1 MASDYE
7 DSAKIA
13 ALPTEGVHCFPA
25 NGKKIRIRRIV
36 SIPLMLAF
44 FSLAFFFLFGKTQNI
59 VIACFALC
67 AFIITVL
74 YFAQTFLI
82 EKYRVAIDY
91 DEKKVVLRYR
101 YSFIALPFS
110 SFDAREGVPDK
121 AEALLDSA
129 IHTGTKND
137 YIILDNVFT
146 DVCFQTSLKDLA
158 SKEEFLK
165 LKEEAFAIADAYG
178 ARNSD
183 KAIRVANAPS
193 NQSQVKADGT
203 REESID
209 DIVSRALD
217 NESDTDA
224 DAFGDASR
232 SNEDNK

>member
-1 MASDYE
+1 M
-7 DSAKIA
+7 
-13 ALPTEGVHCFPA
+13 
-25 NGKKIRIRRIV
+25 
-36 SIPLMLAF
+36 
-44 FSLAFFFLFGKTQNI
+44 
-59 VIACFALC
+59 
-67 AFIITVL
+67 
-74 YFAQTFLI
+74 
-82 EKYRVAIDY
+82 
-91 DEKKVVLRYR
+91 
-101 YSFIALPFS
+101 
-110 SFDAREGVPDK
+110 
-121 AEALLDSA
+121 
-129 IHTGTKND
+129 
-137 YIILDNVFT
+137 
-146 DVCFQTSLKDLA
+146 CFQTSLKDLA

>member
-101 YSFIALPFS
+101 YSLIAL
-110 SFDAREGVPDK
+110 
-121 AEALLDSA
+121 
-129 IHTGTKND
+129 
-137 YIILDNVFT
+137 
-146 DVCFQTSLKDLA
+146 
-158 SKEEFLK
+158 
-165 LKEEAFAIADAYG
+165 
-178 ARNSD
+178 
-183 KAIRVANAPS
+183 
-193 NQSQVKADGT
+193 
-203 REESID
+203 
-209 DIVSRALD
+209 
-217 NESDTDA
+217 
-224 DAFGDASR
+224 
-232 SNEDNK
+232 